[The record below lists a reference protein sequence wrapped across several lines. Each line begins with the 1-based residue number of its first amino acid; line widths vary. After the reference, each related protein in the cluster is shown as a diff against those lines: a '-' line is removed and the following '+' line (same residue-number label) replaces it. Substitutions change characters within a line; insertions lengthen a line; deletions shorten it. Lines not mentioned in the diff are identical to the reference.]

1 MIGSYQYSEL
11 HERSNGR
18 GILLS
23 LTAGDPDPTTA
34 ASAGIPTRDPT
45 TGNFGPPFTPD
56 TTGGNFTDLTWDD
69 TPGAQPDQTHPDQHA
84 IVTPDDDPYLFF
96 EGSDGGMIRS
106 DGTFDNASADCLR
119 YHFNDVDTLV
129 HCQRVLSR
137 VPHQLYDTMNKG
149 LSTLQ
154 FQSVSVNPKRPLH
167 DVQGG
172 TQDNGTFDWDSQLT
186 TWTEIMYGDGGESGG
201 FPQHARA
208 KAQVLQQY
216 FHDAR
221 SQHVSA
227 FFFKFLVGAE
237 FDARA
242 ALRFRA
248 RQAGALE
255 VVRAILHVCPQ
266 LFVCFVLHV
275 PTAK

>member
-1 MIGSYQYSEL
+1 MGAKANQLRSVRNGQIAEHQTIEQR
-11 HERSNGR
+11 ERCR
-18 GILLS
+18 VR
-23 LTAGDPDPTTA
+23 PDPE
-34 ASAGIPTRDPT
+34 RERE
-45 TGNFGPPFTPD
+45 N
-56 TTGGNFTDLTWDD
+56 
-69 TPGAQPDQTHPDQHA
+69 
-84 IVTPDDDPYLFF
+84 
-96 EGSDGGMIRS
+96 
-106 DGTFDNASADCLR
+106 
-119 YHFNDVDTLV
+119 
-129 HCQRVLSR
+129 
-137 VPHQLYDTMNKG
+137 
-149 LSTLQ
+149 
-154 FQSVSVNPKRPLH
+154 
-167 DVQGG
+167 
-172 TQDNGTFDWDSQLT
+172 
-186 TWTEIMYGDGGESGG
+186 GDGGEAGG